1 MSLGKIQNVFE
12 SLSGAQGLSLQF
24 QRKQRYQRDIR
35 PNYRRIILVYKIMM
49 DQ

>member
-24 QRKQRYQRDIR
+24 QRKQEYCIHTGKLFFRLMV
-35 PNYRRIILVYKIMM
+35 N
-49 DQ
+49 